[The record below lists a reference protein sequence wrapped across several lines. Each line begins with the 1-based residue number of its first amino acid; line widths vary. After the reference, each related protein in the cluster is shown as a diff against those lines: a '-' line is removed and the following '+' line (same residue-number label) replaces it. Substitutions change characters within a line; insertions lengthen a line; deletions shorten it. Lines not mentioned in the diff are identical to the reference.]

1 MERLSDL
8 RLLTE
13 QLFWVLEDNDLSH
26 FFFQNRQD
34 QKTNSYQKAL
44 KWSTVVIGAI
54 LNIRKLSK
62 DTEVFELMR

>member
-13 QLFWVLEDNDLSH
+13 QLFWVLEANDPFS
-26 FFFQNRQD
+26 FFFQNSQD